1 MPTNESFNA
10 FLCEQLAP
18 LGHVTVR
25 RMFSAAGIFCNGL
38 MFGLIRDEAL
48 YIRIDD
54 QTLTEFSHAESAP
67 PFTYSRNGRIVD
79 LPYRRVPEDLL
90 DQPEELIPWAEAG
103 IAAARRKPVKTKRTA
118 PPRKIQKRR
127 AR

>member
-1 MPTNESFNA
+1 MATNDTLNN

-48 YIRIDD
+48 YIRVDD
-54 QTLTEFSHAESAP
+54 RTLTEFGPAESAP
-67 PFTYSRNGRIVD
+67 PFTYNRNGRIVD

-90 DQPEELIPWAEAG
+90 DQPDELIPWAEAG
-103 IAAARRKPVKTKRTA
+103 FAAARRKSAKAKREA
-118 PPRKIQKRR
+118 PPRKKGRP

>member
-1 MPTNESFNA
+1 MPPNESFNA
-10 FLCEQLAP
+10 FLCDQLAP

-48 YIRIDD
+48 YIRVDD
-54 QTLTEFSHAESAP
+54 QTLTEFRPAESAP
-67 PFTYSRNGRIVD
+67 PFTYTRNGRIVD

-90 DQPEELIPWAEAG
+90 DQPDELIPWAEAG
-103 IAAARRKPVKTKRTA
+103 FAAARRKAAKTKRMA
-118 PPRKIQKRR
+118 SPRKTKTRR